1 MNEYNNILRNSIK
14 LKPIIKQF
22 DKDKILIDK
31 NYISAEL
38 KTEEELIS
46 NFNDLKS
53 NFDDNQ
59 EQYEYY
65 PMRNEINSLDSID
78 I

>member
-1 MNEYNNILRNSIK
+1 MSTQ
-14 LKPIIKQF
+14 QF
-22 DKDKILIDK
+22 HD
-31 NYISAEL
+31 YISAEL

-78 I
+78 IQFLFSNSKYKN

>member
-31 NYISAEL
+31 DYISAEL
-38 KTEEELIS
+38 KTEEELLP
-46 NFNDLKS
+46 NVDLKA
-53 NFDDNQ
+53 NLDENPGH
-59 EQYEYY
+59 YEYY
-65 PMRNEINSLDSID
+65 PIRNEINSLDSIE